1 VPPTPAAIA
10 AFSKAVVSAGMRTMP
25 LGLYPVGGVAGSCKV
40 MYLAWSPSARWLR
53 DTIAEIGEVRAEVLA
68 ALVVAPTAA
77 ARVSGWTRIG
87 W

>member
-1 VPPTPAAIA
+1 
-10 AFSKAVVSAGMRTMP
+10 
-25 LGLYPVGGVAGSCKV
+25 